1 MPRKRWS
8 LHCLK
13 TYHLTKE
20 AWRDECIY
28 FSKSELNLL
37 YEFCGRLLWQWDEV
51 KNQAAGD
58 FSDSCWREQLIRWS
72 HHLWNRNSDDNCEH
86 WAAAL
91 LRGVASGGEE
101 LYLARGDV
109 ETILGPT
116 DIAVRSPTC
125 WTLAVGRNFK
135 RTTAGDA
142 NWKCQEEYFVKRA
155 DKPARQRPTIEGNL
169 SDSEAI
175 RLSII
180 QFVERFGE
188 SDFPKMLFFKYQH
201 SSPWQDL
208 VCLMGVGILQY

>member
-1 MPRKRWS
+1 MHCAKEEVIATLSQDLSSYQGS
-8 LHCLK
+8 L
-13 TYHLTKE
+13 TG
-20 AWRDECIY
+20 CIY

-101 LYLARGDV
+101 LCLARGDV

-116 DIAVRSPTC
+116 DIAVRSLTC
-125 WTLAVGRNFK
+125 WTLATRGQLQETQIGNAK
-135 RTTAGDA
+135 RSIL
-142 NWKCQEEYFVKRA
+142 WKELTSQFDRG
-155 DKPARQRPTIEGNL
+155 QRLKVIYPI
-169 SDSEAI
+169 
-175 RLSII
+175 
-180 QFVERFGE
+180 
-188 SDFPKMLFFKYQH
+188 PKQ
-201 SSPWQDL
+201 PDL
-208 VCLMGVGILQY
+208 V